1 MRNRHGH
8 VLLFASGIG
17 ETEVNKLDF
26 VLFHHLHHVCDGLGK
41 WQHITAPV
49 SQFDESKFEDGQ
61 AFDGSSIA
69 GWKGIEASDMLLIPD
84 PNSAIIDPFFEE
96 VTLVMICDVIEPTDG
111 KAYERDPRSIAKR
124 AETYLKQ
131 SGLGDTAYF
140 GPEPEF
146 FLFDEVRWSTEPN
159 NTFYAIDEG
168 EAPWN
173 SGTKIEGGNS
183 GHRNRVKG
191 GYFPVPPVDS
201 THDMRSE
208 MSLILESV
216 GIPVEVHHH
225 EVAGASVRN
234 RHTFFDLG
242 RARRLDIAAKVR
254 DPQRG
259 QRLR

>member
-1 MRNRHGH
+1 M
-8 VLLFASGIG
+8 VAS
-17 ETEVNKLDF
+17 
-26 VLFHHLHHVCDGLGK
+26 
-41 WQHITAPV
+41 
-49 SQFDESKFEDGQ
+49 
-61 AFDGSSIA
+61 
-69 GWKGIEASDMLLIPD
+69 
-84 PNSAIIDPFFEE
+84 IDPFFEE
-96 VTLVMICDVIEPTDG
+96 VTLVLICDVIEPTDG

-159 NTFYAIDEG
+159 NTFYAIDEA

-173 SGTKIEGGNS
+173 SGAKIEGGNK

-216 GIPVEVHHH
+216 GIPVKCTTTKWL
-225 EVAGASVRN
+225 ALAS
-234 RHTFFDLG
+234 
-242 RARRLDIAAKVR
+242 AKSA
-254 DPQRG
+254 PSSPHWLSAPTG
-259 QRLR
+259 PFCKST